1 MTEGRTGLHRFFVLH
16 FEVQWID
23 DADREHLAEE
33 VEVEVEVRF
42 ADYDFM
48 ANLRLDSRGQSG

>member
-16 FEVQWID
+16 FEVQWIE
-23 DADREHLAEE
+23 DADREHLEE
-33 VEVEVEVRF
+33 EVEVRF

>member
-16 FEVQWID
+16 FEVQWIE
-23 DADREHLAEE
+23 DADREHLEE
-33 VEVEVEVRF
+33 EVEVEVRF

>member
-16 FEVQWID
+16 TEVQWIE
-23 DADREHLAEE
+23 DADREHLEE
-33 VEVEVEVRF
+33 EMEVEVRF